1 MRADC
6 MRNGR
11 VFPGGRGHA
20 RHGVGGNLGVE
31 IFDFP
36 DHFRDRT
43 EGDIAPTWKDLQLS
57 LRRELGAVLSV
68 VDRRQPIRVA
78 MNLEQG
84 LCPLAENLL
93 RIRHVGVEDR
103 LGVVTIKGEQVDGAE
118 GRREASEDPE
128 AGALEAV
135 HNLVNERIT

>member
-1 MRADC
+1 

-11 VFPGGRGHA
+11 VFLGARHHA
-20 RHGVGGNLGVE
+20 RHRVCGNLGVE
-31 IFDFP
+31 IFDFT

-43 EGDIAPTWKDLQLS
+43 EGDIATTRQDFQLS
-57 LRRELGAVLSV
+57 LRCELGAVFSG

-78 MNLEQG
+78 MNQEQG
-84 LCPLAENLL
+84 LCPLAQNLL

-118 GRREASEDPE
+118 GRSQASEYPE
-128 AGALEAV
+128 AGALETV